1 MKKCYYCG
9 KDLNNQK
16 VKPEHIIPN
25 AVGGRLTSKNILCNE
40 CNNKLS
46 DLDQSLSNSVYF
58 LTNLLNPKRDNKT
71 KSNLPIKFNYNNRE
85 FVREADGKYYS
96 SQFKI
101 EKSEKGFHF
110 HLNAFYSSDN
120 GAREKAIKPVIK
132 ALDSLAQHYK
142 WSAEKIDEEKRK
154 LIETISSKVVDTEDT
169 PTFIGQIALNQ
180 DDKLFLSMLKISIGY
195 YLSNGYDINYL
206 NDTIKIIKNK
216 DIKLAREHCYYF
228 FPSNFYKED
237 SIYHSIY
244 LKGDKQNHVLYSL
257 VSIYGC
263 VNCLILLN
271 DNYNG
276 NSFEKSYF
284 YDLRN
289 HKEIKFEKS
298 ISLTKSEI
306 KNILTTIPENL
317 VENFKIKLNLFMSF
331 LAQRKFDGN
340 KVFPIIEKCYDKT
353 IKYNFMNKTDYIK
366 NFNNEFIVLM
376 KNHPDFKYL
385 YEHQMLEM
393 SKIAMRLYSYDYYLH
408 NFCILRI
415 LSNIVSNVII
425 SSIINHKSKEECIS
439 NLKNTLVMYRSEIK
453 EIDTII
459 QQNLKQYQI
468 NLINFI
474 EMHYLKAQKI
484 YYGKIN

>member
-25 AVGGRLTSKNILCNE
+25 AVGGRLTSKNILCND
-40 CNNKLS
+40 CNNKLAE
-46 DLDQSLSNSVYF
+46 LDQSLSNSVYF

-71 KSNLPIKFNYNNRE
+71 KSNLPIKFKFNNRE

-101 EKSEKGFHF
+101 EKTEKGFHL

-120 GAREKAIKPVIK
+120 GAREKAIKPAIK
-132 ALDSLAQHYK
+132 ALDSLAQNYK
-142 WSAEKIDEEKRK
+142 WSAEKINEEKRK
-154 LIETISSKVVDTEDT
+154 LIEAISRKVVDTEDI
-169 PTFIGQIALNQ
+169 PTFTGQIALNQ

-195 YLSNGYDINYL
+195 YLSNEYDINYL
-206 NDTIKIIKNK
+206 NDSINIIKNK

-228 FPSNFYKED
+228 FPNDFYKED

-244 LKGDKQNHVLYSL
+244 LKGDKQNQVLYSL

-263 VNCLILLN
+263 INCIILLN

-276 NSFEKSYF
+276 DSFEKSYF

-298 ISLTKSEI
+298 INLTKSEI
-306 KNILTTIPENL
+306 KNILTTLPENL
-317 VENFKIKLNLFMSF
+317 VENFKNKINLFMSF
-331 LAQRKFDGN
+331 LTQRKFDGN
-340 KVFPIIEKCYDKT
+340 EVIPVLEECYSKV
-353 IKYNFMNKTDYIK
+353 IKYNFMGQQDYVN
-366 NFNNEFIVLM
+366 NFNAEFVALM
-376 KNHPDFKYL
+376 KKHQDFKYL
-385 YEHQMLEM
+385 YEDQMIEM
-393 SKIAMRLYSYDYYLH
+393 SKIGMRLYSYNYYLH

-415 LSNIVSNVII
+415 LSKIVA
-425 SSIINHKSKEECIS
+425 SIITDSLIRKQSIKECLN
-439 NLKNTLVMYRSEIK
+439 NLKNTLETYKAEIA
-453 EIDTII
+453 EIDNILL
-459 QQNLKQYQI
+459 QNKEKYQ
-468 NLINFI
+468 NSLISFV
-474 EMHYLKAQKI
+474 EE
-484 YYGKIN
+484 YYPKFQNNY